1 MSSSRRSHSKQ
12 NQSQALRKKDRN
24 AGGNFEIFS
33 EEGNHNNNDQSG
45 SESEGGE
52 TEKQRPLS
60 LVEVNS
66 LLLPTSKAG
75 GRDGE
80 RDRER
85 DNRPQK
91 EFCDKENLLDDEAEE
106 TDHDEEEEEE
116 ESTRRGSTT
125 DNFQELEAEEM
136 DNDEEEEEE
145 DEGEETR
152 RTLNRSLRQPTSA
165 GKMTTRETPK
175 SNSNNDRKGKRKQF
189 SQYRQPPAEIE
200 ETDEEEENE
209 SEDDGF
215 DSLDDFIVSDNEEI
229 SYYDTSDALDDDDD
243 DDDEEENEIKEPPP
257 QPKSRRRLIRGRRP
271 RSPEEEE
278 PARKEEKL
286 EDDDHTDRNRKER
299 QFRLEPSLPKTLDLS
314 SPPKLGPKP
323 TSSLFQTQQR
333 SPKKMEQH
341 SDDNDDL
348 SQHNSSSSESDS
360 PKKKKKMATQD
371 NTDLLVTP
379 PASPSRPRLQS
390 PSKDKHR
397 IPPSPHRESIDEFWR
412 QEVINDWND
421 QYSPRKDLAAPGRAM
436 QRLLHALGETT
447 TDESNKNSTESTP
460 SSSCS
465 PVKKDPKTP
474 SKTALKKAEA
484 EKKRAL
490 LAKKKEFDN
499 KKASF
504 AEEFLKTLD
513 DAVAGGQVQKLAEET
528 GGVKIIWS
536 KTLQTT
542 AGRAKWKRE
551 KFSGSSNSS
560 RDSSSSSSSYGEQTT
575 TKIKHHATI
584 ELAER
589 IIDCEDRLLN
599 TLAHEYCHLANYMIS
614 NIRNNPHGAS
624 FKEWAAKCSAALR
637 DHPVYGGG
645 RIEVT
650 TKHSYKIDYKYVWL
664 CVDCGQEYGRHS
676 KSINPDKV
684 RCGLCKGVLQQVKPK
699 PRNVSPRKAD
709 NQNNFNKGLGVGQK
723 VEEVMRGIGE
733 VSLRG

>member
-1 MSSSRRSHSKQ
+1 MMTSLSISK
-12 NQSQALRKKDRN
+12 
-24 AGGNFEIFS
+24 
-33 EEGNHNNNDQSG
+33 
-45 SESEGGE
+45 
-52 TEKQRPLS
+52 P
-60 LVEVNS
+60 
-66 LLLPTSKAG
+66 
-75 GRDGE
+75 
-80 RDRER
+80 
-85 DNRPQK
+85 
-91 EFCDKENLLDDEAEE
+91 NLLADLAHEC
-106 TDHDEEEEEE
+106 
-116 ESTRRGSTT
+116 
-125 DNFQELEAEEM
+125 
-136 DNDEEEEEE
+136 
-145 DEGEETR
+145 
-152 RTLNRSLRQPTSA
+152 LN
-165 GKMTTRETPK
+165 
-175 SNSNNDRKGKRKQF
+175 
-189 SQYRQPPAEIE
+189 
-200 ETDEEEENE
+200 
-209 SEDDGF
+209 
-215 DSLDDFIVSDNEEI
+215 
-229 SYYDTSDALDDDDD
+229 
-243 DDDEEENEIKEPPP
+243 
-257 QPKSRRRLIRGRRP
+257 
-271 RSPEEEE
+271 
-278 PARKEEKL
+278 
-286 EDDDHTDRNRKER
+286 
-299 QFRLEPSLPKTLDLS
+299 TLDTDSCFS
-314 SPPKLGPKP
+314 S
-323 TSSLFQTQQR
+323 
-333 SPKKMEQH
+333 
-341 SDDNDDL
+341 
-348 SQHNSSSSESDS
+348 SSSSESNS
-360 PKKKKKMATQD
+360 PKKKKMATQD
-371 NTDLLVTP
+371 NTDMLVTP

-397 IPPSPHRESIDEFWR
+397 IPPSPHRESIDEFWS

-421 QYSPRKDLAAPGRAM
+421 QYSPRKDLVGPGCAM

-447 TDESNKNSTESTP
+447 TDENNNSTESTP
-460 SSSCS
+460 SSSS
-465 PVKKDPKTP
+465 PGKKDPKTP

-499 KKASF
+499 KKAAF

-551 KFSGSSNSS
+551 KFSDSSSSSSS
-560 RDSSSSSSSYGEQTT
+560 RDSSSSFSSSHSGDQTTT

-589 IIDCEDRLLN
+589 IIDSEDRLLN

-676 KSINPDKV
+676 KSINPEKV

-709 NQNNFNKGLGVGQK
+709 SQNNFNKGPVGQK